1 MKDAAGTPGADPGV
15 KARLAAICAA
25 ICLLVGAASAQAGQD
40 FSQWLED
47 MRAEALAAGISPA
60 LLDEAFA
67 GLEPLERVIDLD
79 RRQPEFT
86 QRFEDYVTR
95 RVSEARIARGR
106 ELLRTHAATL
116 ERVSR
121 HYGVPPRFLV
131 ALWGIESNFG
141 QHTGNFSVIQ
151 ALATLAYEGRRGA
164 YFRGELLQALR
175 IVEAGHI
182 PLARLT
188 GSWAGAM
195 GQAQFMPSTFA
206 GYAVDG
212 DGDGRIDIW
221 QSVPDVLASAANY
234 LARMGWRADQT
245 WGRPV
250 RLPRGFDA
258 RHAGLETRKSL
269 AQWQKLGV
277 RRVDG
282 SALPVRDLQA
292 SLLLPEGVGGPAY
305 LVYDNFRVLLRWNRS
320 NAFAVTVGTLADR
333 LATP

>member
-1 MKDAAGTPGADPGV
+1 MLVAA
-15 KARLAAICAA
+15 AALLCVSWSVVPVRAA
-25 ICLLVGAASAQAGQD
+25 QD
-40 FSQWLED
+40 FSRWLED
-47 MRAEALAAGISPA
+47 MRAEALAAGIAPA
-60 LLDEAFA
+60 LLEEAFF
-67 GLEPLERVIDLD
+67 GLEPLERVIELD

-86 QRFEDYVTR
+86 QRFDDYVTR
-95 RVSEARIARGR
+95 RVTEARIARGR
-106 ELLRTHAATL
+106 ELLKLHAATL

-121 HYGVPPRFLV
+121 QYGVPPRVLV
-131 ALWGIESNFG
+131 ALWGIESNYG
-141 QHTGNFSVIQ
+141 QNTGSFSVIQ
-151 ALATLAYEGRRGA
+151 ALATLAFEGRRGD

-182 PLARLT
+182 PLTNMT

-195 GQAQFMPSTFA
+195 GQPQFMPSTFR

-221 QSVPDVLASAANY
+221 RSVPDVLASAANY
-234 LARMGWRADQT
+234 LSRMGWRADQT

-250 RLPRGFDA
+250 RLPKGFDA
-258 RHAGLETRKSL
+258 RHAGLDTRKSL

-277 RRVDG
+277 RRLDG

-305 LVYDNFRVLLRWNRS
+305 LIYDNFRVLLRWNRS

-333 LATP
+333 LASP

>member
-1 MKDAAGTPGADPGV
+1 MKFR
-15 KARLAAICAA
+15 ARLIAVCGLL
-25 ICLLVGAASAQAGQD
+25 CLLCSVAPVQATQD
-40 FSQWLED
+40 FSQWLQD
-47 MRAEALAAGISPA
+47 LRVEALATGISPE
-60 LLDEAFA
+60 LLDEAFG

-86 QRFEDYVTR
+86 QRFEDYVAR

-106 ELLRTHAATL
+106 ELLRQHAGTL
-116 ERVSR
+116 QQVSR
-121 HYGVPPRFLV
+121 EYGVAPRFLV
-131 ALWGIESNFG
+131 ALWGIESNYG
-141 QHTGNFSVIQ
+141 QNTGNFSVIQ
-151 ALATLAYEGRRGA
+151 ALATLAFEGRRGA

-175 IVEAGHI
+175 IAEAGHI
-182 PLARLT
+182 PLARMT

-195 GQAQFMPSTFA
+195 GQAQFMPSTFR

-250 RLPRGFDA
+250 RVPKGFDT

-269 AQWQKLGV
+269 AQWQRLGV
-277 RRVDG
+277 RRLDG
-282 SALPVRDLQA
+282 SALPGRDLQA

-333 LATP
+333 LAAP